1 MAVKTKA
8 EILELVK
15 VRIGDDTSDEALAI
29 IEDVNDTLDDY
40 ETRIAD
46 SGDWKA
52 RYEQNDAE
60 WRQKYKDRFFQPAAD
75 DEDRGE
81 VDETGEGEVEEKR
94 TFEDLFKTED

>member
-8 EILELVK
+8 EILELIKTRV
-15 VRIGDDTSDEALAI
+15 GDDTSDEALAI

-40 ETRIAD
+40 EARIAD

-75 DEDRGE
+75 PEPE
-81 VDETGEGEVEEKR
+81 PEPEEVEEKT
-94 TFEDLFKTED
+94 TFEDLFKEEK

>member
-1 MAVKTKA
+1 MAIKSKA

-15 VRIGDDTSDEALAI
+15 ARIGDDTSDEALAI
-29 IEDVNDTLDDY
+29 IEDVTDTLDDY

-60 WRQKYKDRFFQPAAD
+60 WRKKYKERFFSPSEEPEEI
-75 DEDRGE
+75 DEPE
-81 VDETGEGEVEEKR
+81 EVEEKR

>member
-1 MAVKTKA
+1 MAIKSKA

-15 VRIGDDTSDEALAI
+15 ARIGDDTSDEALAI
-29 IEDVNDTLDDY
+29 IEDVTDTLDDY

-52 RYEQNDAE
+52 RYEQNDTD
-60 WRQKYKDRFFQPAAD
+60 WRKKYKERFFAPTAEPEEI
-75 DEDRGE
+75 DEPE
-81 VDETGEGEVEEKR
+81 EVEEKR

>member
-1 MAVKTKA
+1 MAIRSRD

-15 VRIGDDTSDEALAI
+15 ARIGDDTSDDAI
-29 IEDVNDTLDDY
+29 KIMEDVTDTLNDY

-60 WRQKYKDRFFQPAAD
+60 WRKKYIERFTTGGEPGQEPKEDID
-75 DEDRGE
+75 DYE
-81 VDETGEGEVEEKR
+81 EVEIK
-94 TFEDLFKTED
+94 TFDELFEEEG

>member
-15 VRIGDDTSDEALAI
+15 ARIGDDTSDEALSI

-60 WRQKYKDRFFQPAAD
+60 WRKKYKDRFFTPTEEPEEI
-75 DEDRGE
+75 DEPE
-81 VDETGEGEVEEKR
+81 EVEEKR

>member
-8 EILELVK
+8 EILELIKARV
-15 VRIGDDTSDEALAI
+15 GDDTSDEALAI

-40 ETRIAD
+40 EAKIAD

-60 WRQKYKDRFFQPAAD
+60 WRQKYKDRFFQPAEEPD
-75 DEDRGE
+75 PEPE
-81 VDETGEGEVEEKR
+81 PEEVEEKT
-94 TFEDLFKTED
+94 TFEDLFKEE

>member
-1 MAVKTKA
+1 MAIKSKA

-15 VRIGDDTSDEALAI
+15 ARIGDDTSDEALAI
-29 IEDVNDTLDDY
+29 IEDVTDTLDDY

-60 WRQKYKDRFFQPAAD
+60 WRKKYKERFFAPTEEPEEI
-75 DEDRGE
+75 DEPED
-81 VDETGEGEVEEKR
+81 VEEKR

>member
-1 MAVKTKA
+1 MAIKSKA

-15 VRIGDDTSDEALAI
+15 ARIGDDTSDEALAI
-29 IEDVNDTLDDY
+29 IEDVTDTLDDY

-52 RYEQNDAE
+52 RYEQNDAD
-60 WRQKYKDRFFQPAAD
+60 WRKKYKERFFAPT
-75 DEDRGE
+75 DEPE
-81 VDETGEGEVEEKR
+81 ENDEPEEVEEKR

>member
-1 MAVKTKA
+1 MAIKSKA

-15 VRIGDDTSDEALAI
+15 ARIGDDTSDEALAI
-29 IEDVNDTLDDY
+29 IEDVTDTLDDY

-52 RYEQNDAE
+52 RYEQNDAD
-60 WRQKYKDRFFQPAAD
+60 WRKKYKERFFAPT
-75 DEDRGE
+75 DEPE
-81 VDETGEGEVEEKR
+81 EIDEPDEVEEKR

>member
-1 MAVKTKA
+1 MAIKSKA

-15 VRIGDDTSDEALAI
+15 ARIGDDTSDEALAI
-29 IEDVNDTLDDY
+29 IEDVTDTLDDY

-52 RYEQNDAE
+52 RYEQNDAD
-60 WRQKYKDRFFQPAAD
+60 WRKKYKERFFAPTEEPEEI
-75 DEDRGE
+75 DEPE
-81 VDETGEGEVEEKR
+81 EVEEKR

>member
-1 MAVKTKA
+1 MAIKSKA

-15 VRIGDDTSDEALAI
+15 ARIGDDTSDEALAI
-29 IEDVNDTLDDY
+29 IEDVTDTLDDY

-52 RYEQNDAE
+52 RYEQNDAD
-60 WRQKYKDRFFQPAAD
+60 WRKKYKERFFAPT
-75 DEDRGE
+75 DEPE
-81 VDETGEGEVEEKR
+81 EIDEPEEVEEKR